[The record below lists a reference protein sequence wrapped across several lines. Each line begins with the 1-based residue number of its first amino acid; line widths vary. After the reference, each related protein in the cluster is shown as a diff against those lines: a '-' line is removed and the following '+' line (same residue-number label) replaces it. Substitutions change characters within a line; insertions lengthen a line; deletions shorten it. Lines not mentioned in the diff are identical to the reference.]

1 LNLAD
6 RHCRPHPAGAAPLTR
21 EALGAYADQVPDWR
35 VVDDHE
41 LSRTFLFPDFQTAL
55 AFVNLVGA
63 LAEEEGHHPDLH
75 LAWGRVD
82 VRTSTHDA
90 GGLTDVRTS
99 THDAGGLTENDFIL
113 AAKVD
118 RAFFRR

>member
-1 LNLAD
+1 MGGPGLNLAD
-6 RHCRPHPAGAAPLTR
+6 RHCRPHPAGAAPLTGV
-21 EALGAYADQVPDWR
+21 ALGAYADQVPDWR

-41 LSRTFLFPDFQTAL
+41 LSKTFLFPDFQTAL
-55 AFVNLVGA
+55 ALVNRVGA
-63 LAEEEGHHPDLH
+63 VAEEEGITPTSPWP
-75 LAWGRVD
+75 WGRV
-82 VRTSTHDA
+82 
-90 GGLTDVRTS
+90 DVRTS